1 MAEPRHWDSASKTLH
16 WITAALT
23 LGALGGGVGL
33 FVLPA
38 AEQGPL
44 VAIHASLGLVVLT
57 LALVWSAWRAVRRRP
72 PHPATAPVWTGK
84 AAPIAHG
91 LLMLLMLHQ
100 GVVGVWMGALA
111 RPDVWVFAAFNLGA
125 LGPDNPALHAA
136 LKRQHLLGGA
146 ALGGLVLVHALGA
159 LAHLYLWRDGVMGRM
174 APLYSV
180 VLKARDERAH
190 AARRF
195 PSSVKG
201 FDWKRWKRA

>member
-1 MAEPRHWDSASKTLH
+1 MAEPRHWDQLTKTLH
-16 WITAALT
+16 WITAAVTLAMLAGGAVLWLT
-23 LGALGGGVGL
+23 
-33 FVLPA
+33 P
-38 AEQGPL
+38 EDQRGPL
-44 VAIHASLGLVVLT
+44 AAIHASAGLVALF

-72 PHPATAPVWTGK
+72 PHPQSAPAWTGR

-91 LLMLLMLHQ
+91 LLLLLLLHQ

-190 AARRF
+190 AARGF